1 MPLGAAITIAVLAV
15 DDSASALAAQWRRW
29 DYGYQITG
37 VGHRTTIA
45 DGNTWNH
52 EHIALLGRS
61 LVLPEEEGYEI
72 TRHLADYVL
81 VVTTRHAG
89 MYGDDLAKSP
99 HMARIAGSVYSD
111 INATGF
117 TMERDGSEM
126 GTPSAMMKDSLLYWL
141 HSYGLADD
149 VTNLTHYEEAC
160 VEWMSLSACYNACS
174 VHLLPLRIS

>member
-1 MPLGAAITIAVLAV
+1 MLSLLLRTLLRLTLV
-15 DDSASALAAQWRRW
+15 RYRW

-61 LVLPEEEGYEI
+61 LVLPEEEGFAI

-111 INATGF
+111 INATAF

-126 GTPSAMMKDSLLYWL
+126 GTPSAMMKNSLLYRL

-149 VTNLTHYEEAC
+149 VTNLTHYEEVC
-160 VEWMSLSACYNACS
+160 VGSIQCHVA
-174 VHLLPLRIS
+174 HQRD

>member
-1 MPLGAAITIAVLAV
+1 M
-15 DDSASALAAQWRRW
+15 
-29 DYGYQITG
+29 
-37 VGHRTTIA
+37 
-45 DGNTWNH
+45 
-52 EHIALLGRS
+52 
-61 LVLPEEEGYEI
+61 PEEEGYAI

-126 GTPSAMMKDSLLYWL
+126 GTPSAAMKNSLLYRL
-141 HSYGLADD
+141 HSYGMADD

-160 VEWMSLSACYNACS
+160 VRHCGTHGYSAIQRTPSGQQCCTAALTS
-174 VHLLPLRIS
+174 VVVVFSTVCH

>member
-1 MPLGAAITIAVLAV
+1 MSDWNARVHSSVHRLLCTSLWLTPMY
-15 DDSASALAAQWRRW
+15 RRW

-61 LVLPEEEGYEI
+61 LVLPEEEGHVI

-89 MYGDDLAKSP
+89 MFGDDLAKSP

-126 GTPSAMMKDSLLYWL
+126 GAPSAMMKNSLLYRL
-141 HSYGLADD
+141 HSYGMADD
-149 VTNLTHYEEAC
+149 VTNLTYYEEAC
-160 VEWMSLSACYNACS
+160 VGSIE
-174 VHLLPLRIS
+174 